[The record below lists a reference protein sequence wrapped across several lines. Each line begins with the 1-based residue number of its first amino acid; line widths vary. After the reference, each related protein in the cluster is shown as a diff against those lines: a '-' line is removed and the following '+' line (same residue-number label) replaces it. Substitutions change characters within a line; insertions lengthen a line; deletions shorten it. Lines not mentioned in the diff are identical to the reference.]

1 MESLCINAC
10 KKQNFQDMLWSWAI
24 LLQAR
29 EAVCPSDMAASCT
42 LPTALLFEV
51 FNSINTVMNKDLVFY
66 FPNVCLSALF
76 LPVNSTN

>member
-1 MESLCINAC
+1 MHKCLQETELSRHALVLG
-10 KKQNFQDMLWSWAI
+10 NFTPGMRSSVSFWHGTKLY
-24 LLQAR
+24 
-29 EAVCPSDMAASCT
+29 
-42 LPTALLFEV
+42 PTYSLLFEA